1 MLAMLTEENMR
12 ESPIMP
18 SSMPEP
24 VDPPVLDT
32 AAFDIGRVA
41 IVGLFMLACFFAL
54 HVARIVFM
62 PIILALLFG
71 LLLAPV
77 IRFLKQYH
85 VPEPLGAALV
95 LVAVG
100 SVIGYGAY
108 RLSEPAAEWF
118 AKAPGAFRQ
127 IEYKIGALKK
137 PMEEMGKATALVE
150 KMTTLNGPTKKPEIE
165 VKQHT
170 LTDTMF
176 NQTGEFLTG
185 TITTMMLLYF
195 LLASGD
201 LFLQKLV
208 KILPRFHDKKRAV
221 EIVREMEHQISA
233 YLFTVTLINIGV
245 GLAVGAAMYAL
256 DMPNPM
262 LWGVM
267 ACLLTYIPYL
277 GPAIGVIT
285 VAVVA
290 ILSFDNIG
298 WVLLIAG
305 TYWGITIIEGTFVTP
320 QILGHRLTLN
330 PFVIL
335 AGLIFW
341 GWLWGIPG
349 TLLAVPLIAS
359 VKIFSD
365 HIESLAPLGEFL
377 GQ

>member
-1 MLAMLTEENMR
+1 MLTEEHMR
-12 ESPIMP
+12 ESPLVSGP
-18 SSMPEP
+18 TAQPGK
-24 VDPPVLDT
+24 PPDVET
-32 AAFDIGRVA
+32 RGFDAGRVA
-41 IVGLFMLACFFAL
+41 IVGVFVLACFFAL
-54 HVARIVFM
+54 HAARMVFM

-100 SVIGYGAY
+100 SVVGYGVY

-137 PMEEMGKATALVE
+137 PMEEMGRATALVE
-150 KMTTLNGPTKKPEIE
+150 KMATLNGPTKQQEIE

-170 LTDTMF
+170 LSDTIF
-176 NQTGEFLTG
+176 NQTGEFVTG
-185 TITTMMLLYF
+185 TIMTMMLLYF

-221 EIVREMEHQISA
+221 EIVREMEQQVSA

-245 GLAVGAAMYAL
+245 GFAVGVAMYAL
-256 DMPNPM
+256 GMPNPM

-267 ACLLTYIPYL
+267 ACLLTYVPYL

-285 VAVVA
+285 VALVA
-290 ILSFDNIG
+290 TLSFDNIG

-335 AGLIFW
+335 AGLMFW

-359 VKIFSD
+359 MKIFSD
-365 HIESLAPLGEFL
+365 HIEPLAPLGEFL
-377 GQ
+377 GR

>member
-1 MLAMLTEENMR
+1 MVRQST
-12 ESPIMP
+12 
-18 SSMPEP
+18 
-24 VDPPVLDT
+24 
-32 AAFDIGRVA
+32 
-41 IVGLFMLACFFAL
+41 
-54 HVARIVFM
+54 
-62 PIILALLFG
+62 
-71 LLLAPV
+71 
-77 IRFLKQYH
+77 
-85 VPEPLGAALV
+85 GAV
-95 LVAVG
+95 
-100 SVIGYGAY
+100 
-108 RLSEPAAEWF
+108 
-118 AKAPGAFRQ
+118 RQ
-127 IEYKIGALKK
+127 IEYKLGALKK

-150 KMTTLNGPTKKPEIE
+150 KMTMLNGSAKKQEIQ
-165 VKQHT
+165 VKQQA
-170 LTDTMF
+170 LTDTLF
-176 NQTGEFLTG
+176 NQTGEFLAG

-208 KILPRFHDKKRAV
+208 KILPRLHDKKRAV
-221 EIVREMEHQISA
+221 EIVREMEHQIST

-245 GLAVGAAMYAL
+245 GIAVAAAMYAL

-277 GPAIGVIT
+277 GPVIGVLT
-285 VAVVA
+285 VVVVA
-290 ILSFDNIG
+290 TLTFDNIG
-298 WVLLIAG
+298 WALLIGG

-359 VKIFSD
+359 AKIFSD

-377 GQ
+377 GR

>member
-1 MLAMLTEENMR
+1 MLTEGHTR
-12 ESPIMP
+12 ESPIV
-18 SSMPEP
+18 SDLTA
-24 VDPPVLDT
+24 DPGKPDVET
-32 AAFDIGRVA
+32 RGFEAGRVA
-41 IVGLFMLACFFAL
+41 IVGLFVLACFFAL
-54 HVARIVFM
+54 HAARMVFM

-77 IRFLKQYH
+77 IRFFKQYH

-95 LVAVG
+95 LLAVG
-100 SVIGYGAY
+100 SVVGYGVY
-108 RLSEPAAEWF
+108 RLSEPAAEWL

-137 PMEEMGKATALVE
+137 PMEEMGRATALVE
-150 KMTTLNGPTKKPEIE
+150 KMATLNGPTKQQEIE

-170 LTDTMF
+170 LTDTIF
-176 NQTGEFLTG
+176 NQTGEFVTG
-185 TITTMMLLYF
+185 TIMTMMLLYF

-221 EIVREMEHQISA
+221 EIVREMEQQVSA

-245 GLAVGAAMYAL
+245 GLAVGVAMYAL

-267 ACLLTYIPYL
+267 ACLLTYVPYL

-290 ILSFDNIG
+290 TLSFDNIG

-335 AGLIFW
+335 AGLMFW

-359 VKIFSD
+359 MKIFSD
-365 HIESLAPLGEFL
+365 HIEPLAPLGEFL
-377 GQ
+377 GR

>member
-1 MLAMLTEENMR
+1 MLTGAERR
-12 ESPIMP
+12 ESPVVPNP
-18 SSMPEP
+18 SLEP
-24 VDPPVLDT
+24 VEPPVLDT
-32 AAFDIGRVA
+32 TVFDVGRIAV
-41 IVGLFMLACFFAL
+41 IGLFILACFFAL
-54 HVARIVFM
+54 HEARTVFM
-62 PIILALLFG
+62 PITLALLLG

-85 VPEPLGAALV
+85 VPEPVGAALV

-118 AKAPGAFRQ
+118 AKAPSAIRQ

-137 PMEEMGKATALVE
+137 PMEEMNKATALVE
-150 KMTTLNGPTKKPEIE
+150 KMTTLNGPTKKQEIE
-165 VKQHT
+165 VKQHK
-170 LTDTMF
+170 LTDTIF
-176 NQTGEFLTG
+176 NQTGEFLAG
-185 TITTMMLLYF
+185 TITTIMLLYF

-221 EIVREMEHQISA
+221 EIVREMEHQIST

-245 GLAVGAAMYAL
+245 GIAVGLALYAL

-290 ILSFDNIG
+290 MLTFENIG
-298 WVLLIAG
+298 WVLLISG
-305 TYWGITIIEGTFVTP
+305 TYWSITIIEGTFVTP
-320 QILGHRLTLN
+320 QVLGHRLTLN

-349 TLLAVPLIAS
+349 TLLAVPVIAS
-359 VKIFSD
+359 IKIFSD
-365 HIESLAPLGEFL
+365 HVESLAPLGEFL
-377 GQ
+377 GR

>member
-1 MLAMLTEENMR
+1 MLTEESMR
-12 ESPIMP
+12 ESSIMP
-18 SSMPEP
+18 SSTPGPLE
-24 VDPPVLDT
+24 PPVLET
-32 AAFDIGRVA
+32 TGVDIGRVA
-41 IVGLFMLACFFAL
+41 AVGVFVLAIFFAL
-54 HVARIVFM
+54 HAARTVFM

-100 SVIGYGAY
+100 SVVGYGVY

-118 AKAPGAFRQ
+118 AKAPVAFRQ

-150 KMTTLNGPTKKPEIE
+150 KMTTLNGPAKKQEIE
-165 VKQHT
+165 VRQHT
-170 LTDTMF
+170 FTDTIF
-176 NQTGEFLTG
+176 NQTGEFVAG
-185 TITTMMLLYF
+185 TITTIMLLYF

-208 KILPRFHDKKRAV
+208 KVLPRFHDKKRAV
-221 EIVREMEHQISA
+221 EIVREMEQQIST

-267 ACLLTYIPYL
+267 ACLLTYVPYL

-290 ILSFDNIG
+290 TLTFDHLG
-298 WVLLIAG
+298 WVLLIVG

-349 TLLAVPLIAS
+349 ILLAVPLIAS
-359 VKIFSD
+359 VKIFAD

-377 GQ
+377 GR

>member
-1 MLAMLTEENMR
+1 MLTEENMR
-12 ESPIMP
+12 ESQIMTSP
-18 SSMPEP
+18 RPDTVVP
-24 VDPPVLDT
+24 RVLDT
-32 AAFDIGRVA
+32 TAFDIGRVA
-41 IVGLFMLACFFAL
+41 VVGVFVLACFFAL
-54 HVARIVFM
+54 HAGRMVFM
-62 PIILALLFG
+62 PILLALLFG

-85 VPEPLGAALV
+85 IPEPLGAALV
-95 LVAVG
+95 LVAVA
-100 SVIGYGAY
+100 SVIGYGVY
-108 RLSEPAAEWF
+108 RLSEPTAEWF
-118 AKAPGAFRQ
+118 AKVPGAVRQ
-127 IEYKIGALKK
+127 IEYKFGALKK
-137 PMEEMGKATALVE
+137 PMEEMDKATGVVE
-150 KMTTLNGPTKKPEIE
+150 KMTTLNGPTKKQEIE

-170 LTDTMF
+170 FTDTIV
-176 NQTGEFLTG
+176 NQTGEFLGG
-185 TITTMMLLYF
+185 TITTIMLLYF

-221 EIVREMEHQISA
+221 EIVREMEHQIST

-245 GLAVGAAMYAL
+245 GLAVGAAMYGL

-267 ACLLTYIPYL
+267 ACFLTYVPYL

-285 VAVVA
+285 VAVA
-290 ILSFDNIG
+290 ATLTFDNIG
-298 WVLLIAG
+298 WVLLIGG

-335 AGLIFW
+335 AGLMFW

-377 GQ
+377 GR